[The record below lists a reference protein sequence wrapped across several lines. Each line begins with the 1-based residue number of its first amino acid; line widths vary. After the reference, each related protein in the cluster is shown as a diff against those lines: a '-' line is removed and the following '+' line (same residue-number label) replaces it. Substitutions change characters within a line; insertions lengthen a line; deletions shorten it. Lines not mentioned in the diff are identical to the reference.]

1 MRGEIELKK
10 EDLTHLFPRPRC
22 GSLEQLGSVKS
33 TCRHALAAEDAQ
45 CILLQVNSTS
55 RGNKQTT
62 LCACVL
68 SCV

>member
-22 GSLEQLGSVKS
+22 GSLEQLGYVKS
-33 TCRHALAAEDAQ
+33 TCRNADASKDAQ
-45 CILLQVNSTS
+45 CIFLQVNSTS
-55 RGNKQTT
+55 RGNKQTI
-62 LCACVL
+62 LCVCML